1 MLAQLEKIPN
11 KLLHVCWPPIA
22 FLQSS
27 FCKKTY
33 TTIGK
38 ELVSNAGTLTL
49 PALAKKH
56 LPATLGELNSEAAV
70 QRLWNSLVAE
80 ALEDKENVQAFD
92 MSTRPMD
99 DGHKPDMLII
109 DTTKSSQPSFRNA
122 ITVIELKH
130 LLRPKSPSMYEAVGQ
145 VFHRYL
151 AIQAAQE
158 CRTTLGFIVGD
169 GAYFYVGQLY
179 AFEEEV
185 ALQHNRP
192 YRLNLSNR
200 YSIDQGTSHYCCC
213 CWALRLS

>member
-1 MLAQLEKIPN
+1 M
-11 KLLHVCWPPIA
+11 
-22 FLQSS
+22 
-27 FCKKTY
+27 
-33 TTIGK
+33 
-38 ELVSNAGTLTL
+38 VSNAGTLTL
-49 PALAKKH
+49 PTLAKKH
-56 LPATLGELNSEAAV
+56 LPATLGKLTSEAAV

-185 ALQHNRP
+185 ALQHKRP
-192 YRLNLSNR
+192 YRLNLSNC
-200 YSIDQGTSHYCCC
+200 YSIHRGTSHYYC